1 MIMKR
6 RAFLEACLGTSALLP
21 VAAVAGVSCDAEF
34 FPGYGP
40 RRVCTAGLI
49 SPVAA
54 SFAQYQQASEW
65 CWAASISMIF
75 RYFGHSVAQTR
86 IVAETWGQ
94 ITNQPGSVQQIL
106 SDLSRSWTDDNGDSF
121 QVTCDAYDANVVTA
135 AQDLAN
141 DMPLLVCS
149 LGHAMVLTALTYV
162 SDPTSP
168 LGATVTAAT
177 VRDPWPGNGGRRVL
191 SPQEWYNISLLAR
204 VRIT

>member
-1 MIMKR
+1 MKR
-6 RAFLEACLGTSALLP
+6 RAFLEACAATSALLP
-21 VAAVAGVSCDAEF
+21 AVSVAGLSCGVQF
-34 FPGYGP
+34 FPGFGP
-40 RRVCTAGLI
+40 RQVCTAGLL

-54 SFAQYQQASEW
+54 LFAQYQRASEW

-75 RYFGHSVAQTR
+75 RYFGHEVDQSR
-86 IVAETWGQ
+86 IVKQTWGE
-94 ITNQPGSVQQIL
+94 ITNQPGSVDQIL
-106 SDLSRSWTDDNGDSF
+106 SDLSRSWTDDDGNSF
-121 QVTCDAYDANVVTA
+121 AASCDAYDANPVTA

-149 LGHAMVLTALTYV
+149 LGHAMVLTGLTYV

-168 LGATVTAAT
+168 IGATVTAAI